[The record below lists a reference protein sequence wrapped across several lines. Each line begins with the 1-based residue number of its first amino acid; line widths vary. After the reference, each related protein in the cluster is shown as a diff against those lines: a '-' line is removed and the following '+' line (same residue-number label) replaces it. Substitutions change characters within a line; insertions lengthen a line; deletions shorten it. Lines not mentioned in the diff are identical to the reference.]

1 MNEQAN
7 FSQFKILFWNQVK
20 EKFYVDLRQVRK
32 SDLFIKF

>member
-7 FSQFKILFWNQVK
+7 FSQFKILFCKQVK
-20 EKFYVDLRQVRK
+20 EKFYVDHRRVRK